1 MCASSRHS
9 FSAGYFAALDAA
21 PLLTAIE
28 GPCGGAARQ
37 MWGEHMHHGYYEVG
51 KPVKNHQEA
60 QVSNPN

>member
-1 MCASSRHS
+1 
-9 FSAGYFAALDAA
+9 
-21 PLLTAIE
+21 
-28 GPCGGAARQ
+28 